1 VVQDFVSYTLAGIT
15 TGMVY
20 SAVAMALVLIW
31 RATRV
36 VNFAQGGLAMLT
48 TYLAVSLVDR
58 HVPYWLAFA
67 AALAGGLVLGA
78 AVELALMRPLASR
91 PPLNA
96 VIVTL
101 GLLIAVEAAAG
112 LIWGGGLRQFPA
124 HFSVIGFTTG
134 RTTVNFSPFDGFT
147 LAAVMAMMVALLVL
161 FRASNLGLRM
171 RAAAFGPEVARL
183 LGVRVGRILT
193 LGWALAALAGS
204 LAGLLVAPDTFLT
217 PHYMDAVLVYGF
229 TAAVVGGLDSPVG
242 ALVGG
247 LVTGLALSYLGGYV
261 SGRLESLGAL
271 AILVGMLVA
280 RPSGLLGHS
289 SPRRV

>member
-1 VVQDFVSYTLAGIT
+1 MQDFVSYTLAGIT

-20 SAVAMALVLIW
+20 SSVAMALVLIW

-58 HVPYWLAFA
+58 HAPYWLAFV
-67 AALAGGLVLGA
+67 AALAGGLLVGA
-78 AVELALMRPLASR
+78 ALEVALVRPLASR

-101 GLLIAVEAAAG
+101 GLLILVEAAAG
-112 LIWGGGLRQFPA
+112 LIWGGGLRQFPG
-124 HFSVIGFTTG
+124 HFSMIGFTTG
-134 RTTVNFSPFDGFT
+134 RTTVNFSPFDVFT
-147 LAAVMAMMVALLVL
+147 VGAVVAMLVALVVL
-161 FRASNLGLRM
+161 FRATNMGLRM
-171 RAAAFGPEVARL
+171 RAAANGAEVARL

-204 LAGLLVAPDTFLT
+204 LSGLLVAPNTFLS
-217 PHYMDAVLVYGF
+217 PNYMDAVLVYGF

-242 ALVGG
+242 ALIGG
-247 LVTGLALSYLGGYV
+247 LITGLALSYLGGYV
-261 SGRLESLGAL
+261 SGRLETLGAL
-271 AILVGMLVA
+271 AILVVVLLS